1 MLSQHCSI
9 FGLFI
14 VLHLSVISGDT
25 PWIHPM
31 HTIYKQYPEDIQHT
45 SAAGYQGEFLSLSR
59 DQLIH
64 IKRMLRRVP
73 YRNPLLDVIREAAS
87 QVERGLDIDVS
98 MDDILPNP
106 EDKLI
111 ELWNYDEEFQK
122 IVTEYLSTVTQREIK
137 FLSNTNDIPYPEERN
152 QTQGHFGCIPDFDS
166 YIGPITKLLDAIGR
180 RPTGF
185 YEGHLHWVGSYEE
198 CTTQVI
204 NHVVHMGSG
213 LPLRLENRTFRGR
226 YARLDMPV
234 PLSIFESNDS
244 LPYSLGTCVPDTCT
258 KEDVWMYIMY

>member
-1 MLSQHCSI
+1 MKMLSQHCSI

-122 IVTEYLSTVTQREIK
+122 IVTEYLSTVTQTEIK

-166 YIGPITKLLDAIGR
+166 YIGPITKRWLWDTLTLNNETLTVP
-180 RPTGF
+180 RPETP
-185 YEGHLHWVGSYEE
+185 E
-198 CTTQVI
+198 
-204 NHVVHMGSG
+204 
-213 LPLRLENRTFRGR
+213 RT
-226 YARLDMPV
+226 
-234 PLSIFESNDS
+234 
-244 LPYSLGTCVPDTCT
+244 YSFSKYD
-258 KEDVWMYIMY
+258 MYIILKMSYFNYLQYLKQKTYLASLLYIYF